1 MLIIEYLLGIF
12 YSCLKL
18 GSTMLILIDRQVQ
31 GGFDLLIIGAH
42 ADFWFALV
50 CKRLGA
56 RECVFFTPV
65 ASVLGV
71 SNYVWLVIFT
81 PVASV
86 LGVSP
91 YMYTCTCTYLGK
103 RAQGC

>member
-1 MLIIEYLLGIF
+1 
-12 YSCLKL
+12 
-18 GSTMLILIDRQVQ
+18 MLILIDRQVQ

-71 SNYVWLVIFT
+71 SIYVLVGDLY
-81 PVASV
+81 PCSKRAGDVAMHV
-86 LGVSP
+86 HM
-91 YMYTCTCTYLGK
+91 YMYILG
-103 RAQGC
+103 